1 MVLSEELV
9 ANFVKS
15 TNDKKTTSSEATV
28 YGTVKIEGDKKYV
41 QIDGSSIKTPVNTTS
56 DISDDDRVIVL
67 IKNHEATIIGN
78 VSSPSA
84 KNASV
89 SDQYNSLQ
97 QQIDALSP
105 ESISELTQTV
115 NNNKNNITR
124 LQESYNQANTAL
136 GVINGTVSSINNKIS
151 SIEQS
156 IGTAETNI
164 FNLQTDVT
172 NLQTNVTNLQT
183 NVTNLQTDVTNLQTD
198 VTNLQTDVTNLQAS
212 IKDINDR
219 LTALENA

>member
-136 GVINGTVSSINNKIS
+136 GVINGTVSSINDKIS

-172 NLQTNVTNLQT
+172 NLKTD
-183 NVTNLQTDVTNLQTD
+183 VTNLQTDVTNLQTD

>member
-89 SDQYNSLQ
+89 NDQYNSLQ

-136 GVINGTVSSINNKIS
+136 GVINGTVSSINDKIS

-172 NLQTNVTNLQT
+172 NLKTD
-183 NVTNLQTDVTNLQTD
+183 VTNLQTDVTNLQTD
-198 VTNLQTDVTNLQAS
+198 VTNLQTDVTNLQTS

>member
-56 DISDDDRVIVL
+56 DISDGDRVIVL

-164 FNLQTDVT
+164 FNLQTNVT

-183 NVTNLQTDVTNLQTD
+183 NVTNLQTNVTNLQTD

>member
-1 MVLSEELV
+1 MALSEELV

-56 DISDDDRVIVL
+56 DISDGDRVIVL
-67 IKNHEATIIGN
+67 IKNHEAIIIGN

-172 NLQTNVTNLQT
+172 NLQTD
-183 NVTNLQTDVTNLQTD
+183 VTNLQTDVTNLQTD
-198 VTNLQTDVTNLQAS
+198 VTNLQTDVTNLQTS

>member
-105 ESISELTQTV
+105 VSISELTQTV

-136 GVINGTVSSINNKIS
+136 GVINGTVSSINGKIS

-164 FNLQTDVT
+164 FNLQT
-172 NLQTNVTNLQT
+172 NVTNLQT
-183 NVTNLQTDVTNLQTD
+183 DVTNLQTDVTNLQTD

>member
-56 DISDDDRVIVL
+56 DISDGDRVIVL

-97 QQIDALSP
+97 QQINALSP
-105 ESISELTQTV
+105 ENIIELTQTV
-115 NNNKNNITR
+115 NNNKNNIAR

-136 GVINGTVSSINNKIS
+136 GEINGTVSTITDNIL

-172 NLQTNVTNLQT
+172 NLQTNVTNLQ
-183 NVTNLQTDVTNLQTD
+183 
-198 VTNLQTDVTNLQAS
+198 AS
-212 IKDINDR
+212 IKDIIDR

>member
-15 TNDKKTTSSEATV
+15 TNDKKTTSSETTV
-28 YGTVKIEGDKKYV
+28 YGTVKIEEDKKYV

-56 DISDDDRVIVL
+56 DISDGDRVIVL

-136 GVINGTVSSINNKIS
+136 GVINGTVSSINDKIS

-172 NLQTNVTNLQT
+172 NLKTD
-183 NVTNLQTDVTNLQTD
+183 VTNLQTDVTNLQTD

>member
-28 YGTVKIEGDKKYV
+28 YGTVRIEGDKKYV

-56 DISDDDRVIVL
+56 DISDGDRVIVL

-78 VSSPSA
+78 VSAPSA
-84 KNASV
+84 KNSFV
-89 SDQYNSLQ
+89 SDQYDNLQ

-105 ESISELTQTV
+105 ENIIELTQTV
-115 NNNKNNITR
+115 NNNENNIAR

-136 GVINGTVSSINNKIS
+136 GEINGTVSTITDNIS

-172 NLQTNVTNLQT
+172 NLQT
-183 NVTNLQTDVTNLQTD
+183 DVTNLR
-198 VTNLQTDVTNLQAS
+198 TDVTNLQAS
-212 IKDINDR
+212 INDIIDR

>member
-1 MVLSEELV
+1 MALSEELV

-28 YGTVKIEGDKKYV
+28 YGTVRIEGDNEYV

-56 DISDDDRVIVL
+56 DISDGDRVIVL

-105 ESISELTQTV
+105 ENIIKLTQTV
-115 NNNKNNITR
+115 NNNKNNIAR

-136 GVINGTVSSINNKIS
+136 GAINGTVSSIKDKIS

-172 NLQTNVTNLQT
+172 NLQT
-183 NVTNLQTDVTNLQTD
+183 
-198 VTNLQTDVTNLQAS
+198 DVTNLQAS
-212 IKDINDR
+212 IKDIIDR

>member
-28 YGTVKIEGDKKYV
+28 YGTVKIEGDNKYV

-56 DISDDDRVIVL
+56 DISDGDRVIVL

-89 SDQYNSLQ
+89 NDQYNSLQ

-172 NLQTNVTNLQT
+172 DLQTDVTNLK
-183 NVTNLQTDVTNLQTD
+183 TDVTNLQTD

>member
-28 YGTVKIEGDKKYV
+28 YGTVKIEGDRKYV

-56 DISDDDRVIVL
+56 DISDGDRVIVL

-78 VSSPSA
+78 VSAPSA
-84 KNASV
+84 KNSSV
-89 SDQYNSLQ
+89 NHRYDNLQ
-97 QQIDALSP
+97 QQINALSP
-105 ESISELTQTV
+105 ENIIELTQTV
-115 NNNKNNITR
+115 NKNKDDIAR

-136 GVINGTVSSINNKIS
+136 GEINGTVSTITDNIS

-172 NLQTNVTNLQT
+172 NLQTDVTNLQT
-183 NVTNLQTDVTNLQTD
+183 NVTNLQ
-198 VTNLQTDVTNLQAS
+198 AS
-212 IKDINDR
+212 IKDIIDR

>member
-1 MVLSEELV
+1 MALSEELV

-56 DISDDDRVIVL
+56 DISDGDRVIVL

-78 VSSPSA
+78 VSAPSA
-84 KNASV
+84 KNSFV

-97 QQIDALSP
+97 QQINALSP
-105 ESISELTQTV
+105 ENIIKLTQTV
-115 NNNKNNITR
+115 NSNKDNIAR
-124 LQESYNQANTAL
+124 LQESYNQANAAL
-136 GVINGTVSSINNKIS
+136 GEINGTVSTITDDIS

-156 IGTAETNI
+156 IGTAEDNI
-164 FNLQTDVT
+164 FNLQNDVT
-172 NLQTNVTNLQT
+172 NLR
-183 NVTNLQTDVTNLQTD
+183 TD

-212 IKDINDR
+212 IKDIIDR

>member
-1 MVLSEELV
+1 MALSEELV

-84 KNASV
+84 KNSV
-89 SDQYNSLQ
+89 VGDQYDSLQ

-105 ESISELTQTV
+105 ENIIKLTQTV
-115 NNNKNNITR
+115 NSNKDNIVR

-136 GVINGTVSSINNKIS
+136 GEINGTVSTITDNIS

-172 NLQTNVTNLQT
+172 NLQT
-183 NVTNLQTDVTNLQTD
+183 DVTNLQTV
-198 VTNLQTDVTNLQAS
+198 VTNLQTS

>member
-28 YGTVKIEGDKKYV
+28 YGTVRIEGDKKYV

-56 DISDDDRVIVL
+56 DISDGDRVIVL

-89 SDQYNSLQ
+89 NDQYNSLQ

-105 ESISELTQTV
+105 VSISELTQTV
-115 NNNKNNITR
+115 NNNKDNIVR
-124 LQESYNQANTAL
+124 L
-136 GVINGTVSSINNKIS
+136 
-151 SIEQS
+151 
-156 IGTAETNI
+156 
-164 FNLQTDVT
+164 
-172 NLQTNVTNLQT
+172 
-183 NVTNLQTDVTNLQTD
+183 
-198 VTNLQTDVTNLQAS
+198 
-212 IKDINDR
+212 
-219 LTALENA
+219 

>member
-89 SDQYNSLQ
+89 NDQYNSLQ

-105 ESISELTQTV
+105 VSISELTQTV

-136 GVINGTVSSINNKIS
+136 GVINGTVSSINDKIS

-164 FNLQTDVT
+164 F
-172 NLQTNVTNLQT
+172 NLQT

-198 VTNLQTDVTNLQAS
+198 VTNLQTDVTSLQTDVTNLQAS

>member
-56 DISDDDRVIVL
+56 DISDGDRVIVL

-84 KNASV
+84 KNSSV

-97 QQIDALSP
+97 QQINALSP
-105 ESISELTQTV
+105 ENIIELTQTV
-115 NNNKNNITR
+115 NNNKNNIAR
-124 LQESYNQANTAL
+124 LQESYDQANTAL
-136 GVINGTVSSINNKIS
+136 GEINGTVSTITDNIS

-172 NLQTNVTNLQT
+172 NLRTN
-183 NVTNLQTDVTNLQTD
+183 
-198 VTNLQTDVTNLQAS
+198 VTNLQAS
-212 IKDINDR
+212 IKDIIDR

>member
-15 TNDKKTTSSEATV
+15 TNDKKTTSSETTV

-56 DISDDDRVIVL
+56 DISDGDRVIVL

-78 VSSPSA
+78 VSAPAA
-84 KNASV
+84 KNSSV
-89 SDQYNSLQ
+89 NHQYDNLQ
-97 QQIDALSP
+97 QQIDALTP
-105 ESISELTQTV
+105 ENIIKLTETV
-115 NNNKNNITR
+115 NKNKDDIAR

-136 GVINGTVSSINNKIS
+136 GEINGTVSTITDSIS

-164 FNLQTDVT
+164 FNLQTNVT

-183 NVTNLQTDVTNLQTD
+183 NVTNLQTNVTNLQTD

>member
-56 DISDDDRVIVL
+56 DISDGDRVIVL

-84 KNASV
+84 KNVSV
-89 SDQYNSLQ
+89 NDQYNSLQ

-105 ESISELTQTV
+105 ESISELTQTI

-136 GVINGTVSSINNKIS
+136 GVINGTVSSINGKIS

-172 NLQTNVTNLQT
+172 NLKTDVTDLQT

-198 VTNLQTDVTNLQAS
+198 VTNLQTS

>member
-15 TNDKKTTSSEATV
+15 TNDKKTTSSETTV
-28 YGTVKIEGDKKYV
+28 YGTVKIEEDKKYV

-56 DISDDDRVIVL
+56 DISDGDRVIVL

-84 KNASV
+84 KNATV
-89 SDQYNSLQ
+89 GDQYNSLQ

-115 NNNKNNITR
+115 NSNKNNITR
-124 LQESYNQANTAL
+124 LQESYDQANKAL
-136 GVINGTVSSINNKIS
+136 GVINGTVSSINGKIS

-164 FNLQTDVT
+164 FNLQT
-172 NLQTNVTNLQT
+172 NVT
-183 NVTNLQTDVTNLQTD
+183 DLQTD

>member
-136 GVINGTVSSINNKIS
+136 GVINGTVSSINDKIS

-164 FNLQTDVT
+164 FNLQTD
-172 NLQTNVTNLQT
+172 
-183 NVTNLQTDVTNLQTD
+183 VTNLQTDVTNLQTD

-212 IKDINDR
+212 IKDIISR

>member
-1 MVLSEELV
+1 MALSEELV

-56 DISDDDRVIVL
+56 DISDGDRVIVL

-124 LQESYNQANTAL
+124 LQESYDQANKAL
-136 GVINGTVSSINNKIS
+136 GVINGTVSSINGKIS

-172 NLQTNVTNLQT
+172 NLQT
-183 NVTNLQTDVTNLQTD
+183 DVTNLQTD
-198 VTNLQTDVTNLQAS
+198 VTNLQTSITNLQTDVTNLQTS

>member
-56 DISDDDRVIVL
+56 DISDGDRVIVL
-67 IKNHEATIIGN
+67 IKDHEATIIGN

-89 SDQYNSLQ
+89 NDQYDSLQ

-105 ESISELTQTV
+105 VSISELTQTV

-136 GVINGTVSSINNKIS
+136 GVINGTVSSINDKIS

-172 NLQTNVTNLQT
+172 NLK
-183 NVTNLQTDVTNLQTD
+183 TDVTNLQTD
-198 VTNLQTDVTNLQAS
+198 VTNLQTDVTNLQTS

>member
-15 TNDKKTTSSEATV
+15 TNDKKTTSSETTV
-28 YGTVKIEGDKKYV
+28 YGTVKIEEDKKYV

-56 DISDDDRVIVL
+56 DISDGDRVIVL

-89 SDQYNSLQ
+89 SNQYNSLQ

-105 ESISELTQTV
+105 VSISELTQTV

-136 GVINGTVSSINNKIS
+136 GVINGTVSSINSKIS

-172 NLQTNVTNLQT
+172 NLQT
-183 NVTNLQTDVTNLQTD
+183 DVTNLQTD
-198 VTNLQTDVTNLQAS
+198 VTNLQTS

>member
-15 TNDKKTTSSEATV
+15 TNDKKTTSSETTV
-28 YGTVKIEGDKKYV
+28 YGTVKIEEDKKYV

-56 DISDDDRVIVL
+56 DISDGDRVIVL

-84 KNASV
+84 KNTFV
-89 SDQYNSLQ
+89 NDQYDSLQ

-105 ESISELTQTV
+105 ENIIELIQTV
-115 NNNKNNITR
+115 NSNKDNIAR

-136 GVINGTVSSINNKIS
+136 GEINGTVSTITGNIS

-172 NLQTNVTNLQT
+172 NLQT
-183 NVTNLQTDVTNLQTD
+183 DVTNLR
-198 VTNLQTDVTNLQAS
+198 TDVTNLQAS
-212 IKDINDR
+212 INNIIDR

>member
-15 TNDKKTTSSEATV
+15 TNDKKTTSSETTV
-28 YGTVKIEGDKKYV
+28 YGTVKIEEDKKYV

-56 DISDDDRVIVL
+56 DISDGDRVIVL

-89 SDQYNSLQ
+89 NDQYNSLQ

-105 ESISELTQTV
+105 ESISKLTQTV

-124 LQESYNQANTAL
+124 LQESYDQANKAL
-136 GVINGTVSSINNKIS
+136 GVINGTVSSINGKIS

-172 NLQTNVTNLQT
+172 DLQTNVT
-183 NVTNLQTDVTNLQTD
+183 DLQTD

>member
-105 ESISELTQTV
+105 VSISELTQTV

-136 GVINGTVSSINNKIS
+136 GVINGTVSSINDKIS

-164 FNLQTDVT
+164 F
-172 NLQTNVTNLQT
+172 
-183 NVTNLQTDVTNLQTD
+183 NLQTD

>member
-56 DISDDDRVIVL
+56 DISDGDRVIVL
-67 IKNHEATIIGN
+67 IKNHEAIIIGN
-78 VSSPSA
+78 MSSPSA
-84 KNASV
+84 KNSV
-89 SDQYNSLQ
+89 VGDQYDSLQ
-97 QQIDALSP
+97 QQINALSP
-105 ESISELTQTV
+105 ENIIELTQTV
-115 NNNKNNITR
+115 NNNKNNIAR

-136 GVINGTVSSINNKIS
+136 GEINGTVSTITNDIS

-164 FNLQTDVT
+164 F
-172 NLQTNVTNLQT
+172 
-183 NVTNLQTDVTNLQTD
+183 NLQTDVTNLQTD

>member
-124 LQESYNQANTAL
+124 LQESYDQANKAL
-136 GVINGTVSSINNKIS
+136 GVINGTVSSINGKIS

-164 FNLQTDVT
+164 F
-172 NLQTNVTNLQT
+172 NLQT

-198 VTNLQTDVTNLQAS
+198 VTNLQTDVANLQTDVANLQTS

>member
-136 GVINGTVSSINNKIS
+136 GVINGTVSSINGKIS

-172 NLQTNVTNLQT
+172 NLKTD
-183 NVTNLQTDVTNLQTD
+183 VTNLQTDVTNLQTD

-212 IKDINDR
+212 IKDIISR

>member
-56 DISDDDRVIVL
+56 DISDGDRVIVL

-84 KNASV
+84 KNSSV

-105 ESISELTQTV
+105 ENIIELTQTV
-115 NNNKNNITR
+115 NNNKNNIAR
-124 LQESYNQANTAL
+124 LQESYDQANTAL
-136 GVINGTVSSINNKIS
+136 GEINGTVSTITDNIS

-172 NLQTNVTNLQT
+172 NLRTN
-183 NVTNLQTDVTNLQTD
+183 
-198 VTNLQTDVTNLQAS
+198 VTNLQAS
-212 IKDINDR
+212 IKDIIDR

>member
-15 TNDKKTTSSEATV
+15 TNDKKTTSSETTV
-28 YGTVKIEGDKKYV
+28 YGTVKIEEDKKYV

-56 DISDDDRVIVL
+56 DISDGDRVIVL

-89 SDQYNSLQ
+89 RDQYNSLQ

-105 ESISELTQTV
+105 ESISELTETV
-115 NNNKNNITR
+115 NNNKVIANGVQKVKGGLKSLPEKTRRIGETLRSGHHNNEDE
-124 LQESYNQANTAL
+124 LE
-136 GVINGTVSSINNKIS
+136 
-151 SIEQS
+151 E
-156 IGTAETNI
+156 AEPE
-164 FNLQTDVT
+164 
-172 NLQTNVTNLQT
+172 
-183 NVTNLQTDVTNLQTD
+183 
-198 VTNLQTDVTNLQAS
+198 
-212 IKDINDR
+212 
-219 LTALENA
+219 LE

>member
-105 ESISELTQTV
+105 VSISELTQTV

-136 GVINGTVSSINNKIS
+136 GVINGTVSSINDKIS

-172 NLQTNVTNLQT
+172 NLKTD
-183 NVTNLQTDVTNLQTD
+183 VTNLQTDVTNLQTD
-198 VTNLQTDVTNLQAS
+198 VTNLQTDVTNLQTS

>member
-56 DISDDDRVIVL
+56 DISDGDRVIVL

-78 VSSPSA
+78 VSAPSA
-84 KNASV
+84 KNSSV
-89 SDQYNSLQ
+89 NHQYDNLQ
-97 QQIDALSP
+97 QQINALSP
-105 ESISELTQTV
+105 ENIIELTQTV
-115 NNNKNNITR
+115 NNNKNNIAR

-136 GVINGTVSSINNKIS
+136 GEINGTVLTITDNIL

-164 FNLQTDVT
+164 F
-172 NLQTNVTNLQT
+172 
-183 NVTNLQTDVTNLQTD
+183 NLQTD

>member
-56 DISDDDRVIVL
+56 DISDGDRVIVL

-136 GVINGTVSSINNKIS
+136 GVINGTVSSINDKIS

-172 NLQTNVTNLQT
+172 NLKTD
-183 NVTNLQTDVTNLQTD
+183 VTNLQTDVTNLQTD

-212 IKDINDR
+212 IKDIISR

>member
-89 SDQYNSLQ
+89 NDQYNSLQ

-105 ESISELTQTV
+105 VSISELTQTV

-136 GVINGTVSSINNKIS
+136 GVINGTVSSINDKIS

-164 FNLQTDVT
+164 F
-172 NLQTNVTNLQT
+172 NLQT

-198 VTNLQTDVTNLQAS
+198 VTNLQTDVTNLQTDVTNLQTS

>member
-56 DISDDDRVIVL
+56 DISDGDRVIVL

-124 LQESYNQANTAL
+124 LQESYDQANKAL
-136 GVINGTVSSINNKIS
+136 GVINGTVSSINGKIS

-164 FNLQTDVT
+164 FNLQT
-172 NLQTNVTNLQT
+172 NVTNLQT
-183 NVTNLQTDVTNLQTD
+183 DVTNLQTDVTNLQTD

>member
-1 MVLSEELV
+1 MALSEELV

-136 GVINGTVSSINNKIS
+136 GVINGTVSSINDKIS

-164 FNLQTDVT
+164 F
-172 NLQTNVTNLQT
+172 
-183 NVTNLQTDVTNLQTD
+183 NLQTDVTNLQTD

>member
-28 YGTVKIEGDKKYV
+28 YGTVRIEEDKKYV

-56 DISDDDRVIVL
+56 DISDGDRVIVL

-84 KNASV
+84 KNSSV
-89 SDQYNSLQ
+89 NHQYDNLQ
-97 QQIDALSP
+97 QQINALSP
-105 ESISELTQTV
+105 ENIIELTQTV
-115 NNNKNNITR
+115 NNNKNNIAR

-136 GVINGTVSSINNKIS
+136 GEINGTVSTITDNIS

-164 FNLQTDVT
+164 F
-172 NLQTNVTNLQT
+172 
-183 NVTNLQTDVTNLQTD
+183 NLQTD

>member
-28 YGTVKIEGDKKYV
+28 YGTVRIEGDKKYV

-56 DISDDDRVIVL
+56 DISDGDRVIVL

-78 VSSPSA
+78 VSAPSA
-84 KNASV
+84 KNSSV
-89 SDQYNSLQ
+89 SDQYNNLQ

-105 ESISELTQTV
+105 ENIIELTQTV

-136 GVINGTVSSINNKIS
+136 GMINGTVSSIKDKIS

-164 FNLQTDVT
+164 F
-172 NLQTNVTNLQT
+172 
-183 NVTNLQTDVTNLQTD
+183 NLQTD

>member
-136 GVINGTVSSINNKIS
+136 GVINGTVSSINDKIS

-164 FNLQTDVT
+164 FNLK
-172 NLQTNVTNLQT
+172 
-183 NVTNLQTDVTNLQTD
+183 TDVTNLQTD
-198 VTNLQTDVTNLQAS
+198 VTNFQTDVTNLQAS
-212 IKDINDR
+212 IKDIIDR